1 MNCKMD
7 PDDRI
12 ERLESVITHLQKQVF
27 DLDSVVVLQQRV
39 IDSLQRDVKRLAMN
53 SQSMQDSLYE
63 RRSPEEERPPHY

>member
-1 MNCKMD
+1 MD
-7 PDDRI
+7 SDDRI

-39 IDSLQRDVKRLAMN
+39 IDSLQRDVKRLAIN

>member
-1 MNCKMD
+1 
-7 PDDRI
+7 
-12 ERLESVITHLQKQVF
+12 
-27 DLDSVVVLQQRV
+27 VLQQRV

>member
-1 MNCKMD
+1 MD

>member
-1 MNCKMD
+1 MD
-7 PDDRI
+7 SDDRI

-39 IDSLQRDVKRLAMN
+39 IDTLQRDVKRLALN